1 MTLKRKDLDDSQ
13 DPNPDRNETT
23 APGPGSIRIPGR
35 DFAGTEF
42 AAAQARQ
49 AEGRN
54 SGPDDRGNRSDDVQ
68 ASDRSAEGPVHD
80 TDEGD
85 GPDSAAVRVNEAR
98 GALDAERGGSN
109 ERGTR

>member
-1 MTLKRKDLDDSQ
+1 MTLKRKDLDDGQ
-13 DPNPDRNETT
+13 DPNPDRDATRAE
-23 APGPGSIRIPGR
+23 GPRSIEIEGR
-35 DFAGTEF
+35 SFAGSEF
-42 AAAQARQ
+42 AAAQGRQ

-68 ASDRSAEGPVHD
+68 ASDRMAEGPVHD

-85 GPDSAAVRVNEAR
+85 GPDSAAARVNEAR